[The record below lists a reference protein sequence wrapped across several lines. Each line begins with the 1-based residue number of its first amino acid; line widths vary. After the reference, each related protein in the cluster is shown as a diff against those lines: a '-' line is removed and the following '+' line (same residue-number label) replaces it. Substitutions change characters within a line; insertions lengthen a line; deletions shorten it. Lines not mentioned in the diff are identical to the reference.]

1 MRGPD
6 LKKLVRSLR
15 TKSYEKLSI
24 RRYLVA
30 LERGQAG
37 QTGVIS
43 SQEEPNSGSK
53 SHGEVNDHQESVRD
67 IGRPPSR

>member
-24 RRYLVA
+24 RRYLA
-30 LERGQAG
+30 AFERGQAG

-43 SQEEPNSGSK
+43 SQEELDSGQK
-53 SHGEVNDHQESVRD
+53 PHGEVNNHQESVRD
-67 IGRPPSR
+67 LGGAPR

>member
-37 QTGVIS
+37 QTSVIS
-43 SQEEPNSGSK
+43 SQEEPDSGQE
-53 SHGEVNDHQESVRD
+53 SHGEVNDHQEPVRD
-67 IGRPPSR
+67 LGGAPPR

>member
-24 RRYLVA
+24 RRYLLA

-43 SQEEPNSGSK
+43 SQEEPDSGQEP
-53 SHGEVNDHQESVRD
+53 HGEVNDHQKPVLD
-67 IGRPPSR
+67 LGRTPAR